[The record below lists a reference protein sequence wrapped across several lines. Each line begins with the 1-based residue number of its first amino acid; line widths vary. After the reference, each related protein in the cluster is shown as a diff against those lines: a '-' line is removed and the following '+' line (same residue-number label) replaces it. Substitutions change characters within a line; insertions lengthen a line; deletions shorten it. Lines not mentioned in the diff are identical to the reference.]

1 MPGVTTLVSVKPV
14 VAFVTFVFQPNLFKV
29 SANAFA
35 STKPVLLVPSSALPS
50 ITSTLPSFGVK
61 VTVSPSAFT
70 ESKSSSAET
79 SLKLIPPVWLNFCV
93 SVAVSFLT
101 FAPFTSF
108 LALSLMV
115 LSVAAL
121 TS

>member
-1 MPGVTTLVSVKPV
+1 M
-14 VAFVTFVFQPNLFKV
+14 TFVFQPNLFKV
-29 SANAFA
+29 LANAFA

-61 VTVSPSAFT
+61 VTVSPAACT